1 MGIHLGVTSGYWQ
14 AKASA
19 RKQNTKNAHPEA
31 SEMKP
36 RLGAVGWV
44 AGKKSTLE
52 KEKRGQSKQIS

>member
-1 MGIHLGVTSGYWQ
+1 MGVTSDYWEV
-14 AKASA
+14 KASA
-19 RKQNTKNAHPEA
+19 RKQNKTQKNAHPEA

-52 KEKRGQSKQIS
+52 KEKRGQSKQII